1 MLKQTGWV
9 FTAVLALLFWGG
21 WGFFQK
27 LATNSMPPKLVYL
40 FTVSG
45 AFITAFLV
53 LVSLHFRVEVTQK
66 GMGFA
71 LIAGLLGSIGGL
83 CFVHS
88 VSRGKASVV
97 ITMTALYPLVTILLS
112 FFFLRETITIKQ
124 GIGILFA
131 LLAMIFLAG

>member
-1 MLKQTGWV
+1 MLKQTGWIV
-9 FTAVLALLFWGG
+9 TAVLALLFWGG

-27 LATNSMPPKLVYL
+27 LATNSMPPKSVYL
-40 FTVSG
+40 FTVGG
-45 AFITAFLV
+45 AFITSFLI
-53 LVSLHFRVEVTQK
+53 LVALHFRVEVTPI
-66 GMGFA
+66 GMRYA
-71 LIAGLLGSIGGL
+71 LLAGLLGSIGGL

-88 VSRGKASVV
+88 VSKGKASVV

-131 LLAMIFLAG
+131 LLAMLFLAG

>member
-1 MLKQTGWV
+1 MLKHAEWIL
-9 FTAVLALLFWGG
+9 TAVLALLFWGG
-21 WGFFQK
+21 WGFLQK
-27 LATNSMPPKLVYL
+27 LATNSMPPKSVYL
-40 FTVSG
+40 FAVSG
-45 AFITAFLV
+45 AFISAFLV
-53 LVSLHFRVEVTQK
+53 LVSLHFSVETTPK

-71 LIAGLLGSIGGL
+71 LLAGLLGSIGGL

-112 FFFLRETITIKQ
+112 FVFLRETITVKQ

>member
-1 MLKQTGWV
+1 MLKQTDWV
-9 FTAVLALLFWGG
+9 VTAILALLFWGG

-27 LATNSMPPKLVYL
+27 LATNLMPPKSVYL

-53 LVSLHFRVEVTQK
+53 LISLHFSVEVNPK
-66 GMGFA
+66 GMSFA

-97 ITMTALYPLVTILLS
+97 ITMTALYPLVTIILS
-112 FFFLRETITIKQ
+112 FLFLRETFTLKQ
-124 GIGILFA
+124 GVGIVFA
-131 LLAMIFLAG
+131 LLAMLFLAI

>member
-1 MLKQTGWV
+1 MLKQADWIV
-9 FTAVLALLFWGG
+9 TAVLALLFWGG

-27 LATNSMPPKLVYL
+27 LATNSMPPKSVYL

-71 LIAGLLGSIGGL
+71 ILAGLMGSIGGL

-88 VSRGKASVV
+88 VSKGKASVV

-124 GIGILFA
+124 GIGIVFA
-131 LLAMIFLAG
+131 LLAMLFLAA